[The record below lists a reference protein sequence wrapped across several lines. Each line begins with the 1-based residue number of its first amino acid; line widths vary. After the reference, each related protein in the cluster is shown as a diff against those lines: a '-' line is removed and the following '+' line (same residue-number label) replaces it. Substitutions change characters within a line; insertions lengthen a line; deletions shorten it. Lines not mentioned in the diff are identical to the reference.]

1 MENISSNL
9 PILDMSTSTTG
20 CCPKFDPNLWDGKIF
35 EFRNK
40 PFMKD
45 RTVSFMHIPLNM
57 NKVMSRLQK
66 LADKNDAAAKDF
78 ILLSQDTSP
87 WHADHY
93 YAVNK
98 DVMEAEMVRM
108 TGNYYSKVYEGDFKD
123 AEKWHKDLIDTVAKS
138 GKELKQLYFYYT
150 TCPKCAKEY
159 GKNYVVGLAEIA

>member
-1 MENISSNL
+1 METLSSNL
-9 PILDMSTSTTG
+9 PLLDMSTSTTG
-20 CCPKFDPNLWDGKIF
+20 CCPKFDSTLWDGKVF
-35 EFRNK
+35 EFQSK

-45 RTVSFMHIPLNM
+45 RTVSFMHVPLNM
-57 NKVMSRLQK
+57 NKVMTRLQK
-66 LADKNDAAAKDF
+66 KADENNAAAKDF

-93 YAVNK
+93 YAVSK

-108 TGNYYSKVYEGDFKD
+108 TGSYFSKVYEGDFKD
-123 AEKWHKDLIDTVAKS
+123 AAKWHKDLIDTVAKS

-150 TCPKCAKEY
+150 TCPKCSKEY